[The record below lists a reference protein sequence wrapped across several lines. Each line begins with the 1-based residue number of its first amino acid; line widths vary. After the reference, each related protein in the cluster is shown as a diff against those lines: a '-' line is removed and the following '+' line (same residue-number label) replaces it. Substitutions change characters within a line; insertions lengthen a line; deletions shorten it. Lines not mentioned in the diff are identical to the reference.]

1 MEEEHAAKVVQ
12 RSLRHHLS
20 HSREQSM
27 VAGTESY
34 RQTLQELQHSIP
46 LIEPSV
52 EELGAIV
59 LRLII
64 LIHCIHTWQNLVF
77 SQFCDI
83 K

>member
-20 HSREQSM
+20 HCREQSM
-27 VAGTESY
+27 AAGTDNY
-34 RQTLQELQHSIP
+34 QQTLQELQQSLP

-52 EELGAIV
+52 EELGAVV

-64 LIHCIHTWQNLVF
+64 YIL
-77 SQFCDI
+77 
-83 K
+83 